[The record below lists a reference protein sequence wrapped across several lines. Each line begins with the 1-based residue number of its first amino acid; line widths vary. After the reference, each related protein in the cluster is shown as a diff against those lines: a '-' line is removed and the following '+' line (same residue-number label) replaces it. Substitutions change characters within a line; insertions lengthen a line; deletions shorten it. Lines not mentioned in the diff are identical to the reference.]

1 MTKREIRKK
10 FRAQDES
17 HLWPVCGRFNV
28 TERAIRKVREQ
39 ERANGPLSEEEY
51 ELALD
56 RMISLIVNK
65 AV

>member
-1 MTKREIRKK
+1 MTKHEIRKK

-39 ERANGPLSEEEY
+39 ERANGSLSEEEY

>member
-39 ERANGPLSEEEY
+39 ERANGSLSEEEY

>member
-39 ERANGPLSEEEY
+39 ERTNGSLSEEEY

>member
-10 FRAQDES
+10 FRAQDEA

-39 ERANGPLSEEEY
+39 ERANGSLSEEEY

>member
-39 ERANGPLSEEEY
+39 ERADGSLSEEEY

>member
-39 ERANGPLSEEEY
+39 ERVNGSLSEEEY